1 MTSTQSILAS
11 ILTSGAV
18 STLIIVVFRSW
29 VESRIRYR
37 YQVDLEKL
45 KNELMLHLEATR
57 SLLEQRLAVY
67 PQMTALAYQVRNLA
81 RGIACSGASTLM
93 DPGDLPRIVLKLEQT
108 LYVNVFYLMQDEIFE
123 PVHEFKNSA
132 ISFVQ
137 LVDDFRRASDDEFPI
152 EAEQVH
158 NQLQERY
165 RVLDEQYQLVVQKFS
180 DILPD
185 WVNLIH
191 PTIEG

>member
-123 PVHEFKNSA
+123 PVHKFKNSA

>member
-1 MTSTQSILAS
+1 
-11 ILTSGAV
+11 
-18 STLIIVVFRSW
+18 
-29 VESRIRYR
+29 
-37 YQVDLEKL
+37 VDLEKL

-123 PVHEFKNSA
+123 PVHKFKNSA